1 MAPALPIPD
10 SVAYN
15 LNFFHPLLMGGLL
28 AVAAYAMVLG
38 IKAKKTRTGTAEERK
53 ELIKGQFGRRH
64 FQPGSLVLAV
74 MVLGTF
80 GGMAV
85 TWINNGKLFV
95 GPHLLV
101 GIAMTSLL
109 AVAAALSP
117 LMQAGN
123 VIARKIHVGLNM
135 GVMTLFLWQTVTGL
149 QIVQK
154 ILTPAA

>member
-1 MAPALPIPD
+1 
-10 SVAYN
+10 
-15 LNFFHPLLMGGLL
+15 
-28 AVAAYAMVLG
+28 
-38 IKAKKTRTGTAEERK
+38 
-53 ELIKGQFGRRH
+53 
-64 FQPGSLVLAV
+64 

-85 TWINNGKLFV
+85 TYLNNGKLFV

-101 GIAMTSLL
+101 GIAMSSLL
-109 AVAAALSP
+109 VLAAALSP

-135 GVMTLFLWQTVTGL
+135 GVMTLFLWQAVTGM

-154 ILTPAA
+154 LLSPPA

>member
-1 MAPALPIPD
+1 MW
-10 SVAYN
+10 V
-15 LNFFHPLLMGGLL
+15 LL
-28 AVAAYAMVLG
+28 ATSAYAMVLG
-38 IKAKKTRTGTAEERK
+38 IKAKKTRTASADERK
-53 ELIKGQFGRRH
+53 ELVKGQFGKRH
-64 FQPGSLVLAV
+64 FQFGSLVLAV

-85 TWINNGKLFV
+85 TYLNNGKLFV

-109 AVAAALSP
+109 VLAAALSP

-135 GVMTLFLWQTVTGL
+135 SVMTLFLWQAVTGM

-154 ILTPAA
+154 LLTPAA